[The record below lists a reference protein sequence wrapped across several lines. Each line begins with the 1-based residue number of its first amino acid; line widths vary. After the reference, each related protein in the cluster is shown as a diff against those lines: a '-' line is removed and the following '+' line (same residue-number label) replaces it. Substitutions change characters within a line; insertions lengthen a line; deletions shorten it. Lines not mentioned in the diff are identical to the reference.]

1 MAEYKDKLMAEFK
14 KSALQI
20 GEEVFIPSN
29 LIHTWKNDGE
39 KTDCVKIID
48 INGDDVTVLWKEY
61 GYSDV
66 TLTVKKDVI
75 KRRTRS
81 IGYSPFPENDW
92 TTHIHTVN
100 YCVGNIISLLYED
113 EKSFDTFKNWY
124 INGLRVHET
133 NFNPYVFDKDGNKLY
148 YQREYCWTLEQ
159 KQLLIESICH
169 HINCGQILVRNHS
182 SQWVE
187 DMHNK
192 GEEWACF
199 RDIVDGKQR
208 LNAIYEFMKDKYPMA
223 NGMYYSDFSK
233 TAQWKFEESQVL
245 SFGEMDER
253 TTDEQVIQ
261 SFLCNNFT
269 GVPQSKEH
277 LDYVKSIYQ
286 KLSK

>member
-1 MAEYKDKLMAEFK
+1 MAEYKDKLMADFK
-14 KSALQI
+14 KSAPQI

-29 LIHTWKNDGE
+29 LIHSWRKDGE
-39 KTDCVKIID
+39 KTDCVKIIS
-48 INGDDVTVLWKEY
+48 INGDDFTVLWKEY

-75 KRRTRS
+75 KRGTRS

-92 TTHIHTVN
+92 STHIRSVN
-100 YCVGNIISLLYED
+100 YCLGNIIHLLYE
-113 EKSFDTFKNWY
+113 EGRETFENWY

-148 YQREYCWTLEQ
+148 YQRDYCWSLEQ

-182 SQWVE
+182 TKWVE

-208 LNAIYEFMKDKYPMA
+208 VNAIHEFMKDKYPMA

-233 TAQWKFEESQVL
+233 TAQWKFEDSQVL

-253 TTDEQVIQ
+253 TSDEQVIQ

-277 LDYVKSIYQ
+277 IEYVKSIYQ
-286 KLSK
+286 KL